1 MKVTV
6 THNEKQY
13 STDLTKGADISIAIT
28 TNEPTVNAYYA
39 HPVSMEPYT
48 QGDWI
53 GEVSKGGSVN
63 YRNISFN
70 PHGNG
75 THTECVGHIDETI
88 HSVNQHFKQFHMVAQ
103 LVSVSPNKLDNGDY
117 VIEKQQ
123 LESLMKGETEGVIIR
138 TLPNGIDKK
147 ARNYSGQNPAYLDSG
162 AVQFLVENGCKHLV
176 LDLPSVDRESDEGRL
191 LGHKAFWT
199 FPENPRMECTITEL
213 AYIPTDVKDG
223 LFLLNL
229 QVAPFENDAAPS
241 RPVLYPLSEE

>member
-1 MKVTV
+1 MATIF
-6 THNEKQY
+6 
-13 STDLTKGADISIAIT
+13 LTFS
-28 TNEPTVNAYYA
+28 E
-39 HPVSMEPYT
+39 S
-48 QGDWI
+48 
-53 GEVSKGGSVN
+53 
-63 YRNISFN
+63 
-70 PHGNG
+70 
-75 THTECVGHIDETI
+75 
-88 HSVNQHFKQFHMVAQ
+88 
-103 LVSVSPNKLDNGDY
+103 SVSSDDTGVPA
-117 VIEKQQ
+117 IIRC
-123 LESLMKGETEGVIIR
+123 SPTGETEGVIIR

>member
-6 THNEKQY
+6 THNDKQY
-13 STDLTKGADISIAIT
+13 SADLTKGADVSIAIT

-39 HPVSMEPYT
+39 RPVSMEPYK

-63 YRNISFN
+63 YRNIFFN

-75 THTECVGHIDETI
+75 THTECVGHIDNTI
-88 HSVNQHFKQFHMVAQ
+88 HSINQHFKQFHMVAQ
-103 LVSVSPNKLDNGDY
+103 LVSVSPNELDNGDY

-123 LESLMKGETEGVIIR
+123 LKSLLKGETDGVVIR
-138 TLPNGIDKK
+138 TLPNGVDKK
-147 ARNYSGQNPAYLDSG
+147 THNYSGQNPAYLDSE
-162 AVQFLVENGCKHLV
+162 AVQFLVENGCKHLI

-191 LGHKAFWT
+191 RGHKVFWNY
-199 FPENPRMECTITEL
+199 PENPRLDCTITEL

-223 LFLLNL
+223 LYLLNL

-241 RPVLYPLSEE
+241 RPVLYPLTEE